1 MHSSWRYY
9 LRRVSGMQDN
19 KFDQHPQKTRESYKK
34 QMAERMFDNRF
45 RQASVTSNWRQQA
58 LRLSDTACARS
69 EKVTLD
75 EAIGPET
82 VVMLIERTPFVHEF
96 KRQSFALRLK
106 SGAVQTSLCPV
117 LFLLWWIPPV
127 TNGKPFALYEQ
138 ILNPAHIGVLEMLR
152 QIARQTHLH
161 LLLIGPGQEL
171 IDLYE
176 FEGTFG
182 LDKLISVSES
192 ACRKYRGLDFIAA
205 KAEYDLTYELMELF
219 AMSGEDLVQRRG
231 FEAQ

>member
-138 ILNPAHIGVLEMLR
+138 ILNPTHTGVLEMLR

-161 LLLIGPGQEL
+161 FVLIGPGQTVL
-171 IDLYE
+171 GVYE
-176 FEGTFG
+176 FESTFG
-182 LDKLISVSES
+182 LDKLIPISES
-192 ACRKYRGLDFIAA
+192 ACKENGGMDFITA
-205 KAEYDLTYELMELF
+205 KEEYDRTSDLME
-219 AMSGEDLVQRRG
+219 
-231 FEAQ
+231 